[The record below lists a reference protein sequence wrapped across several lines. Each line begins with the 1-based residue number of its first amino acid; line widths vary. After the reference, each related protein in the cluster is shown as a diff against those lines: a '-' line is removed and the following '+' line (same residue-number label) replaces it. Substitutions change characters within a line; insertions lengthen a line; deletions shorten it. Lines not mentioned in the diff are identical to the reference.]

1 MTMNI
6 PTSYIE
12 GYDKALKENP
22 AIAKNYVA
30 HTTIGDPLADDL
42 IRDTISLEPKQFQ
55 RYIRLGMVG
64 ETNLEEFKSAP
75 KTIRDFFEA
84 NEAPPDWVDIDSY
97 KPGVKMFHNNT
108 RLVLA
113 SMVGGTLV
121 EGFATNIAKSFF
133 LTGRLV
139 DKGIRRLK
147 QNNRHML
154 EIFMP
159 NGMDRHNDGW
169 VLSIRI
175 RLVHAKIRWLLSQ
188 SPEWDHEVLGMP
200 LSSANLGFAIA
211 SFSARTLHF
220 LEKLGAS
227 MTEEEKASFMQ
238 VWRYSG
244 YLMGIPES
252 ILYTNEL
259 DAVELN
265 RIARICEPPPSIESI
280 ILASALINSAPLFAG
295 ITQRKERK
303 ELANYIS
310 KLSRAM
316 IGNELADNLKYEPSS
331 TFGVILRFK
340 LVNKIQDLVG
350 LFSSGNHNTKNMMT
364 ALEVSMYDDRGIP
377 FNLPDH
383 YISESSS
390 LW

>member
-1 MTMNI
+1 MKI

-12 GYDKALKENP
+12 GYEKALKDNP
-22 AIAKNYVA
+22 AIAKNYIA

-42 IRDTISLEPKQFQ
+42 IRDTISMESKQFQ

-64 ETNLEEFKSAP
+64 KTNLEEFKSAP
-75 KTIRDFFEA
+75 ETIRNFFEA
-84 NEAPPDWVDIDSY
+84 CKTPPDWVDLDTFKSGI
-97 KPGVKMFHNNT
+97 KMFHNNT

-113 SMVGGTLV
+113 SMVGGTLI
-121 EGFATNIAKSFF
+121 EGFSTNIAKSFF
-133 LTGRLV
+133 LTGRLS

-159 NGMDRHNDGW
+159 AGMESQHDGW

-175 RLVHAKIRWLLSQ
+175 RLIHAKIRWLLSQ
-188 SPEWDHEVLGMP
+188 SPEWDHELLGKP

-211 SFSARTLHF
+211 SFSARTIYF
-220 LEKLGAS
+220 LEKLGAKI
-227 MTEEEKASFMQ
+227 TEEEKASYMQ

-252 ILYTNEL
+252 ILYTNQQ

-265 RIARICEPPPSIESI
+265 RIARICEPPPSMESM

-295 ITQRKERK
+295 INQRKERK
-303 ELANYIS
+303 ELATFIT

-316 IGNELADNLKYEPSS
+316 IGNELADRLNYEPSS
-331 TFGVILRFK
+331 TLGVIFRFRLMNK
-340 LVNKIQDLVG
+340 LQELIG
-350 LFSSGNHNTKNMMT
+350 IFSTGNHNTANMMT
-364 ALEVSMYDDRGIP
+364 ALEVSMFDDKGITYI
-377 FNLPDH
+377 LPDN
-383 YISESSS
+383 YFSESSS
-390 LW
+390 NW

>member
-1 MTMNI
+1 MNI
-6 PTSYIE
+6 PTSYTE
-12 GYDKALKENP
+12 GYNKALKENSV
-22 AIAKNYVA
+22 IAKNYIT

-64 ETNLEEFKSAP
+64 ETNLQEFKKAP

-84 NEAPPDWVDIDSY
+84 NETPPDWVDIDAY
-97 KPGVKMFHNNT
+97 KPGISMFHNNT

-121 EGFATNIAKSFF
+121 EGFSTNIAKSFF

-159 NGMDRHNDGW
+159 NGMDRYNDGW
-169 VLSIRI
+169 ALSIRI
-175 RLVHAKIRWLLSQ
+175 RLIHAKIRYLLSQ
-188 SPEWDHEVLGMP
+188 SPEWDHEVLGIP

-227 MTEEEKASFMQ
+227 ITKEEKASFMQ

-252 ILYTNEL
+252 ILYTDEL

-265 RIARICEPPPSIESI
+265 RIARICEPPPSMESI
-280 ILASALINSAPLFAG
+280 ILASALVNSAPLFAG

-303 ELANYIS
+303 ELANYIEQ
-310 KLSRAM
+310 LSRAM
-316 IGNELADNLKYEPSS
+316 IGNELADSLQYEPSS
-331 TFGVILRFK
+331 TFGIIFRFK
-340 LVNKIQDLVG
+340 LANKIQDIIG

-364 ALEVSMYDDRGIP
+364 ALEVSMFDDRGIS
-377 FNLPDH
+377 FNMPDH

-390 LW
+390 HW

>member
-1 MTMNI
+1 MTIVI
-6 PTSYIE
+6 PTSYKE
-12 GYDKALKENP
+12 GYDRALKVNP
-22 AIAKNYVA
+22 EIAKNYIA

-42 IRDTISLEPKQFQ
+42 IRDTISLKPKQFQ
-55 RYIRLGMVG
+55 RYIRLGMIG
-64 ETNLEEFKSAP
+64 ETDREEFKNAP
-75 KTIRDFFEA
+75 KTIKDFFEA
-84 NEAPPDWVDIDSY
+84 NETPPDWVDINGY
-97 KPGVKMFHNNT
+97 GPGIRMFHNNT

-154 EIFMP
+154 DIFMP
-159 NGMDRHNDGW
+159 NGMDKHSDGW

-175 RLVHAKIRWLLSQ
+175 RLIHAKIRYLLSQ
-188 SPEWDHEVLGMP
+188 SPEWNQEELGIP

-227 MTEEEKASFMQ
+227 MTEEEKTSFMQ
-238 VWRYSG
+238 IWRYSG
-244 YLMGIPES
+244 YLMGVPES
-252 ILYTNEL
+252 ILYTDTVE
-259 DAVELN
+259 AVELN
-265 RIARICEPPPSIESI
+265 RIARTCEPPPSLESI
-280 ILASALINSAPLFAG
+280 ILASSLINSAPLFAG

-316 IGNELADNLKYEPSS
+316 IGNELADRLNYEPAN
-331 TFGVILRFK
+331 TFGVLWKFK
-340 LVNKIQDLVG
+340 AANRIQNFLG
-350 LFSSGNHNTKNMMT
+350 LFSSDSHNTKNMMT
-364 ALEVSMYDDRGIP
+364 AFEVSMYDDEGIT
-377 FNLPDH
+377 FTLPDH
-383 YISESSS
+383 YVSERSTD
-390 LW
+390 W